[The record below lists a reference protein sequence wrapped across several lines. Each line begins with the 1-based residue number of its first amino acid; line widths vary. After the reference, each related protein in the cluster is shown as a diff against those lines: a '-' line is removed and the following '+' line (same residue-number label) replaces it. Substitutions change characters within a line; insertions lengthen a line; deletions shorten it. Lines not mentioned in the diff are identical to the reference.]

1 MIFNKKNNFK
11 KTRISNKKKITK
23 NAKTKK
29 NKSIF
34 WKTKFLLLFSVVVIL
49 IPWVI
54 SGFWF
59 YNNIWTQLPELEEME
74 DISFSQTTTITDRNW
89 EILYELFEEN
99 REYIEFD
106 EISEHAINAL
116 VSAEDQHFWTNPW
129 IDITGIIRAAI
140 HDITHLWQDLQWGST
155 LTQQLIKNVLLT
167 DDRTIER
174 KLQEIVLAVQ
184 LNDYLK
190 SSIQESYQW
199 LSEEELDKKVKQRI
213 LELYTN
219 YIFYWNNAYWI
230 EAASQTYFGKS
241 AKDLDIIQW
250 AILASLPRSPWAVNP
265 YNNTNVLM
273 GEIQVEKNNEIIDK
287 TPELKDSII
296 NEISNKLENF
306 DDKLI
311 QDTRDAA
318 NQIRELLRFETTIDN
333 QTYNIRYNMWRT
345 DIVLMRMYDDWYITQ
360 EEAIE
365 SLIKWLDYDFNK
377 SSVDIKAPHFVFLVI
392 QRLQE
397 EFWAETLLKG
407 WLNVKT
413 TLDYK
418 KQLIAKESIK
428 ENMEAVEDMWWNNSS
443 MIYMDSENW
452 DILAYVGSKDYWN
465 EEIDWNVD
473 IVKSNRQPWSAL
485 KPFVY
490 AHSFDEHPFTPDT
503 PVYDIPMEIGSNEPQ
518 NSDWNF
524 QWLIPIKE
532 ALAHSRNIPAIQ
544 MFFALWEQS
553 WILELFE
560 WLWFTTFDED
570 RDYWYPLVIWWW
582 ETRMIDLANAYAHLS
597 SWWQPWEINPIKE
610 IRSPNW
616 SLLYRKST
624 QTQERVISAWA
635 AYLTND
641 ILSTAENMPPAWRN
655 NFYMSGLTLWTKTWT
670 SNIRKDW
677 EILPRD
683 WWFASYTPSRVS
695 VFWAWN
701 TRGEAMDPWTFGWRI
716 NAWAWRK
723 FFETLLEEEKISDE
737 DFQEAGSRSTSISK
751 ITWKKASS
759 DTPTT
764 LISNTRWN
772 IRNMPEEEDTSIQ
785 SIQVDWLCN
794 WQIHEYTPESDI
806 ETAYII
812 SPESVLPN
820 QRDFKDINKR
830 WEEEWT
836 EQFSQNLW
844 RTVLLEEPSQYCE
857 EREKIQ
863 EIWTIEVNWQ
873 VEINDEEI
881 VIHYDIESPFEIKN
895 MEMLFWDN
903 IIKEKEPNEKTVQW
917 EYKFSKPS
925 WEDGSFDV
933 TINATDE
940 FNYEDSW
947 EDIVNLWNQ

>member
-1 MIFNKKNNFK
+1 M
-11 KTRISNKKKITK
+11 
-23 NAKTKK
+23 
-29 NKSIF
+29 
-34 WKTKFLLLFSVVVIL
+34 LFSVVVIL
-49 IPWVI
+49 IPGVI

-74 DISFSQTTTITDRNW
+74 DISFSQTTTITDRNG

-116 VSAEDQHFWTNPW
+116 VSAEDQHFWTNPG

-140 HDITHLWQDLQWGST
+140 HDITHLGQDLQGGST

-190 SSIQESYQW
+190 SSIQESYQG

-219 YIFYWNNAYWI
+219 YIFYGNNAYGI

-241 AKDLDIIQW
+241 AKDLDIIQG
-250 AILASLPRSPWAVNP
+250 AILASLPRSPGAVNP

-333 QTYNIRYNMWRT
+333 QTYNIRYNMGRT
-345 DIVLMRMYDDWYITQ
+345 DIVLMRMYDDGYITQ

-365 SLIKWLDYDFNK
+365 SLIKGLDYDFNK

-397 EFWAETLLKG
+397 EFGAETLLKG
-407 WLNVKT
+407 GLNVKT

-428 ENMEAVEDMWWNNSS
+428 ENMEAVEDMGGNNSS
-443 MIYMDSENW
+443 MIYMDSENG

-465 EEIDWNVD
+465 EEIDGNVD
-473 IVKSNRQPWSAL
+473 IVKSNRQPGSAL

-518 NSDWNF
+518 NSDGNF
-524 QWLIPIKE
+524 QGLIPIKE

-544 MFFALWEQS
+544 MFFALGEQS
-553 WILELFE
+553 GILELFE
-560 WLWFTTFDED
+560 GLGFTTFDED
-570 RDYWYPLVIWWW
+570 RDYGYPLVIGGG

-597 SWWQPWEINPIKE
+597 SGGQPGEINPIKE
-610 IRSPNW
+610 IRSPNG

-624 QTQERVISAWA
+624 QTQERVISAGA

-655 NFYMSGLTLWTKTWT
+655 NFYMSGLTLGTKTGT
-670 SNIRKDW
+670 SNIRKDG

-683 WWFASYTPSRVS
+683 GWFASYTPSRVS
-695 VFWAWN
+695 VFWAGN
-701 TRGEAMDPWTFGWRI
+701 TRGEAMDPGTFGGRI
-716 NAWAWRK
+716 NAGAWRK

-751 ITWKKASS
+751 ITGKKASS

-764 LISNTRWN
+764 LISNTRGN

-785 SIQVDWLCN
+785 SIQVDGLCN
-794 WQIHEYTPESDI
+794 GQIHEYTPESDI

-830 WEEEWT
+830 WEEEGT
-836 EQFSQNLW
+836 EQFSQNLG

-863 EIWTIEVNWQ
+863 EIGTIEVNGQ

-895 MEMLFWDN
+895 MEMLFGDN
-903 IIKEKEPNEKTVQW
+903 IIKEKEPNEKTVQG

-925 WEDGSFDV
+925 GEDGSFDV

-947 EDIVNLWNQ
+947 EDIVNLGNQ